1 MLTFDPVDESL
12 LAFWLTT
19 NDLVSIL
26 FVLSSVT
33 TLDAEVSLLDDCELL
48 LLGWLELE
56 GATLV
61 VVLESAIEEL
71 ELTEEEL
78 TEELS
83 ELAELTELEE
93 ELVLALALVAVSGLN
108 PWIARRMSYLWS

>member
-1 MLTFDPVDESL
+1 M
-12 LAFWLTT
+12 
-19 NDLVSIL
+19 
-26 FVLSSVT
+26 
-33 TLDAEVSLLDDCELL
+33 
-48 LLGWLELE
+48 
-56 GATLV
+56 

-108 PWIARRMSYLWS
+108 P